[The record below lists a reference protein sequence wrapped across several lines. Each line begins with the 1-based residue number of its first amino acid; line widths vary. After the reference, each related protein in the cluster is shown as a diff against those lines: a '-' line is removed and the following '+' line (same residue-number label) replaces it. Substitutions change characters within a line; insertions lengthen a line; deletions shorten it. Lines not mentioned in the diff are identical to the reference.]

1 MIRFIKSIIL
11 YFKYKSWIKLR
22 NKSIDEFNEKLC
34 YCGHTFKCSCSN
46 PDITLFEESVNRKT
60 IILEDS
66 KNGWEIEN

>member
-1 MIRFIKSIIL
+1 M
-11 YFKYKSWIKLR
+11 R
-22 NKSIDEFNEKLC
+22 NKSIDEFNERFC

-60 IILEDS
+60 IILDDS